1 MEEPLRR
8 PESPLHS
15 SPAYRALD
23 EAARRK
29 LATDTVAVTTFLRP
43 QPSPPRAGKSRAGS
57 VPGLRRPL
65 TRPELLPEFVSALVT
80 GTFQAVVDAS
90 TKQMAAYAALMADVA
105 GSVEQFL
112 ADPESQLEVAMR
124 LEVALREI
132 FPDYLNLRPER
143 APGPP
148 REPA

>member
-1 MEEPLRR
+1 MDENLRR
-8 PESPLHS
+8 PESLLHS

-29 LATDTVAVTTFLRP
+29 LATDTVAVTTFLSP
-43 QPSPPRAGKSRAGS
+43 QPSPPRAGKSRASS
-57 VPGLRRPL
+57 VPGMRRPL

-90 TKQMAAYAALMADVA
+90 VKQMEAYAALMAEVA

-112 ADPESQLEVAMR
+112 TDPEQQLEVAMR
-124 LEVALREI
+124 LEGALREI
-132 FPDYLNLRPER
+132 FDESGGGR
-143 APGPP
+143 APDHGPSH
-148 REPA
+148 ESA